1 MRILNEIL
9 RVLRRFSTLAEWNA
23 QIVNS
28 AVQDFVN
35 RLLYQHTGRNAQM
48 MKMFG
53 AILSMLA
60 AAVPGC
66 NSQSVSN
73 SDERPSVDGSAG
85 KVTSLR
91 VKQSAVKSNPEMAP
105 AAIVAARRISFVDVA
120 EERGLNYQWPQ
131 QPRPMTALHAF
142 GAGCAAFD
150 GDNDGWQDV
159 LLACD
164 PYPKLY
170 QNIDGAS
177 FNDVTQASG
186 LTAADG
192 DWMGCA
198 TGDYNGDGL
207 LDVLLTGYHRLALY
221 KNVGGLRF
229 ELATEE
235 AGLDPLNAGHWGS
248 GAGFMD
254 LDGDQC
260 LDVVILNYVV
270 FGPESKQYCEHKP
283 GVLSGCNPRVTYPPE
298 RGGIWRNT
306 GSGRFEPVPQS
317 HGMDTTH
324 GMGLVLAF
332 IDLDDDGLID
342 FYIGNDGTPAEL
354 MHNLGDMRFENIAKW
369 AGVAEAD
376 RGVAAAMGADWADY
390 DVDGLQDL
398 VITDWEGKGSTL
410 FQGMG
415 SNVFLNRSQTTGLTH
430 QTANRM
436 GFGTKWVDF
445 ENDGW
450 PDIFSVNGHVYDN
463 SAEIN
468 GPNSPFRQS
477 ISLLSNHTGKQFVD
491 IVTGFGED
499 VQRAIVGRGSA
510 TADFDN
516 DGRLDLLA
524 VDFEGP
530 VMLMMNRTAATHHWI
545 TLDLRGAAHNVFAY
559 GAHVTGKVGERIWTS
574 DVSPASSYLSSSDL
588 RIHWGLGDSSSLDSI
603 TIRWPSGAKQ
613 TLTDVAA
620 DQILRVVEDAGL
632 H

>member
-1 MRILNEIL
+1 MIFAI
-9 RVLRRFSTLAEWNA
+9 
-23 QIVNS
+23 
-28 AVQDFVN
+28 QDFFY
-35 RLLYQHTGRNAQM
+35 RLMRRRAGRTGHLI
-48 MKMFG
+48 KMFG
-53 AILSMLA
+53 AVLSLLA

-66 NSQSVSN
+66 NSQSLSN
-73 SDERPSVDGSAG
+73 SEEPQSGDGSLG
-85 KVTSLR
+85 KVRSSSVER
-91 VKQSAVKSNPEMAP
+91 SAVNSNPEVVP
-105 AAIVAARRISFVDVA
+105 AAIVNERRISFVDVA
-120 EERGLNYQWPQ
+120 EERGLNYEWPR

-164 PYPKLY
+164 PYPKLF
-170 QNIDGAS
+170 QNTDGAS
-177 FNDVTQASG
+177 FKDMTQVSG
-186 LTAADG
+186 LTAVEG
-192 DWMGCA
+192 DWVGCA

-235 AGLDPLNAGHWGS
+235 SGLDPLNSGHWGS

-254 LDGDQC
+254 LDGDGW
-260 LDVVILNYVV
+260 LDLVTLNYVV
-270 FGPESKQYCEHKP
+270 FGPESKQYCEHRS
-283 GVLSGCNPRVTYPPE
+283 GVISGCNPRVTYPPE
-298 RGGIWRNT
+298 RGEIWRNT

-317 HGMDTTH
+317 NGMDTTH

-354 MHNLGDMRFENIAKW
+354 MHNLGNMHFENIAKW

-376 RGVAAAMGADWADY
+376 RGAAAAMGADWADY
-390 DVDGLQDL
+390 DADGIQDL
-398 VITDWEGKGSTL
+398 VITDWEGKGSAL

-415 SNVFLNRSQTTGLTH
+415 SMVFLNRSQTTGLTH
-430 QTANRM
+430 NTLNRM
-436 GFGTKWVDF
+436 GFGTKWIDF

-468 GPNSPFRQS
+468 GPDSPFRQS
-477 ISLLSNHTGKQFVD
+477 MSLLSNQKGRQFVD
-491 IVTGFGED
+491 IVSELGKD
-499 VQRAIVGRGSA
+499 VRREIIGRGSA

-516 DGRLDLLA
+516 DGRMDLLTF
-524 VDFEGP
+524 DFEGP
-530 VMLMMNRTAATHHWI
+530 VMLLMNRTEANHHWL
-545 TLDLRGAAHNVFAY
+545 TLDLRAAAHNVFAY
-559 GAHVTGKVGERIWTS
+559 GAHVTGNAGERVWTS
-574 DVSPASSYLSSSDL
+574 VVSPASSYLSSSDM
-588 RIHWGLGDSSSLDSI
+588 RVHWGLGDCRSIDSI

-613 TLTDVAA
+613 KLTNIAA
-620 DQILRVVEDAGL
+620 DQILRVEEVAEL
-632 H
+632 K

>member
-1 MRILNEIL
+1 MGRKGSMVKIL
-9 RVLRRFSTLAEWNA
+9 
-23 QIVNS
+23 
-28 AVQDFVN
+28 
-35 RLLYQHTGRNAQM
+35 
-48 MKMFG
+48 G

-66 NSQSVSN
+66 NSESLSNPEVRQST
-73 SDERPSVDGSAG
+73 DGSAG
-85 KVTSLR
+85 RVTSLR
-91 VKQSAVKSNPEMAP
+91 VEPNAAKSKPEMAP
-105 AAIVAARRISFVDVA
+105 HAIVAAKRISFVDIA
-120 EERGLNYQWPQ
+120 EESGLHYEWPE
-131 QPRPMTALHAF
+131 QPRPITALHAF

-159 LLACD
+159 LLVCD
-164 PYPKLY
+164 PFPKLF
-170 QNIDGAS
+170 QNCTGTS
-177 FNDVTQASG
+177 FKDVTQTSG
-186 LTAADG
+186 LTSVDG

-198 TGDYNGDGL
+198 IGDYNGDGL

-229 ELATEE
+229 EVATEE

-248 GAGFMD
+248 SAGFMD
-254 LDGDQC
+254 LDGDGW
-260 LDVVILNYVV
+260 LDLVILNYVV
-270 FGPESKQYCEHKP
+270 FGPESKQYCEHRP

-298 RGGIWRNT
+298 RGNIWKNT
-306 GSGRFEPVPQS
+306 GSARFEPVLQS

-324 GMGLVLAF
+324 GMALVLAF
-332 IDLDDDGLID
+332 IDLDEDGLID
-342 FYIGNDGTPAEL
+342 FYIGNDGTPADL
-354 MHNLGDMRFENIAKW
+354 MHNLGNMRFENIAKW

-390 DVDGLQDL
+390 DVDGIQDL
-398 VITDWEGKGSTL
+398 VITDWEGKGSSL

-415 SNVFLNRSQTTGLTH
+415 SMVFLNRSQTTGLTH
-430 QTANRM
+430 NTANRM

-468 GPNSPFRQS
+468 GPDSPFRQS
-477 ISLLSNHTGKQFVD
+477 MSLLSNQKGKQFVD
-491 IVTGFGED
+491 LVTEFGED

-516 DGRLDLLA
+516 DGRMDLLA

-530 VMLMMNRTAATHHWI
+530 VMLLKNSTAATHHWI

-559 GAHVTGKVGERIWTS
+559 GAHVTGKVGERVWTAEL
-574 DVSPASSYLSSSDL
+574 SPASSYLSSSDM
-588 RIHWGLGDSSSLDSI
+588 RIHWGLGDCSSLDSI

-613 TLTDVAA
+613 TLTNIAA
-620 DQILRVVEDAGL
+620 DQILRVAEVAEL
-632 H
+632 Q